1 MSKKSNRRH
10 RQQKDRNHVPSL
22 GHTAVPAQNSQGG
35 TKRRALWIG
44 VAVVVVAE
52 VVYEVSGSGERK
64 EEIAAGSAANS
75 ITSAPAPSLLS
86 AMAGGTSAVGVS
98 GPKILFATPVY
109 DFGQIKGG
117 EVVKYTYVFTNV
129 GDRMLEVTAV
139 QTSCGTTAGEWT
151 RQVEPGMS

>member
-10 RQQKDRNHVPSL
+10 RQQKDSNHVPSL

-44 VAVVVVAE
+44 MAVVVVAA
-52 VVYEVSGSGERK
+52 VVYAVGGSGERK
-64 EEIAAGSAANS
+64 GEIAAGSAANW

-86 AMAGGTSAVGVS
+86 AKAGGTSAAGVF
-98 GPKILFATPVY
+98 GPKIAFATPVH

-117 EVVKYTYVFTNV
+117 EAIK
-129 GDRMLEVTAV
+129 
-139 QTSCGTTAGEWT
+139 
-151 RQVEPGMS
+151 